1 MPEGIL
7 TVIAFLS
14 LGYLLF
20 AVEMVVPG
28 GILGI
33 LGLIS
38 VLFGCW
44 QAFQMG
50 FIWGSSAIFAS
61 LVVSALLLRFFLHSR
76 TGKQLTLSNDQ
87 EARTWKAGREEWKD
101 LVGRRGITL
110 SPLRPSGVISIDGQ
124 RFDVVSDNEF
134 LAADQEV
141 QVVEVEGRRIV
152 VEAVAVLEAVE
163 SADASDP
170 AEEAPQPLEKSP
182 STRAPQQEPLNDEL
196 SSANGV

>member
-1 MPEGIL
+1 MPEGTL

-28 GILGI
+28 GILGV
-33 LGLIS
+33 LGVIS

-50 FIWGSSAIFAS
+50 FIWGSSSIVAS
-61 LVVSALLLRFFLHSR
+61 VVFFFLVIRFFLHSR
-76 TGKQLTLSNDQ
+76 TGKQLTLSNDE
-87 EARTWKAGREEWKD
+87 EARSWKAGREEWQE

-110 SPLRPSGVISIDGQ
+110 SPLRPSGVVTIGGE

-134 LAADQEV
+134 LEADQEV
-141 QVVEVEGRRIV
+141 EVVEVEGRRIL
-152 VEAVAVLEAVE
+152 VEAVEDEAAE
-163 SADASDP
+163 EDAS
-170 AEEAPQPLEKSP
+170 AEAAAPEDDTTHP
-182 STRAPQQEPLNDEL
+182 
-196 SSANGV
+196 